1 MVTTSHFQQMHL
13 QVLFSVRLSESLK
26 LLRLKSRDRQ
36 ITLGAEELI
45 FPRLHMCIKIH
56 LAKIRFGENICYICA
71 YISYLMFGNISISE
85 Y

>member
-1 MVTTSHFQQMHL
+1 MHL
-13 QVLFSVRLSESLK
+13 QVLFSVRQSESLK
-26 LLRLKSRDRQ
+26 LLRIKSRDRQ

-56 LAKIRFGENICYICA
+56 LAKIRFGENICNICA